1 MGSYGIGVSRLVG
14 AIIEAHHDEKGIVWP
29 FQVAPF
35 KINIIVSDE
44 LLENNVIIDIYDF
57 LTDKYKDVILDDRLI
72 TFGKKIKDSEL
83 IGIPWTI
90 IAGKNYIETGLL
102 ELMNRMTSE
111 YLKIS
116 LEDLEKFDF
125 EKNFS

>member
-1 MGSYGIGVSRLVG
+1 MCLHRV
-14 AIIEAHHDEKGIVWP
+14 D
-29 FQVAPF
+29 
-35 KINIIVSDE
+35 NISK
-44 LLENNVIIDIYDF
+44 LYSF
-57 LTDKYKDVILDDRLI
+57 LIQKYKDVILDDRGI

-90 IAGKNYIETGLL
+90 IAGKNYIESGKF
-102 ELMNRMTSE
+102 ELVNRLTNNNE
-111 YLKIS
+111 KKS

>member
-1 MGSYGIGVSRLVG
+1 MWKRQDIRYF
-14 AIIEAHHDEKGIVWP
+14 IIKI
-29 FQVAPF
+29 

-44 LLENNVIIDIYDF
+44 LLNDDNISKLYSF
-57 LTDKYKDVILDDRLI
+57 LIQKYKDVILDDRGI

-90 IAGKNYIETGLL
+90 IAGKNYIESGKF
-102 ELMNRMTSE
+102 ELVNRLTNSN
-111 YLKIS
+111 KKKS
-116 LEDLEKFDF
+116 LEDLEKYDF